1 MRTFSALAALL
12 LLVPLPATAGAGS
25 TAANAVVIA
34 VSAVRVPEDL
44 PGKCQVSGVIRDVR
58 EGDTFRPGQSISL
71 NVPCRKTSGVLE
83 PLTAPILRDQG
94 VNAEILARSKLGFAR
109 IDSAGRLL
117 WRPEIQPWRVNPDT
131 PPMLNRPSIQ
141 ARGLVGGDMGYV
153 VLDGVNMPLGQ
164 DRSSVL

>member
-1 MRTFSALAALL
+1 MKTISALTALFL
-12 LLVPLPATAGAGS
+12 LAPLAATAGAGS
-25 TAANAVVIA
+25 ATANAVVIA
-34 VSAVRVPEDL
+34 VSAVRVPENL
-44 PGKCQVSGVIRDVR
+44 PGKCQVNGVIRDVR
-58 EGDTFRPGQSISL
+58 AGDAFHPGQSISL

-117 WRPEIQPWRVNPDT
+117 WRPEIQPWRLNPDT
-131 PPMLNRPSIQ
+131 PPMLARPSIQ

-164 DRSSVL
+164 ERSSAL